1 MGLRTLVMAKKKLTT
16 SFYHQWAEKYR
27 AAYSDIQNRE
37 KLMDAISDEIEKDL
51 DLVGATAVEDKLQE
65 DVPQT
70 IFSLREAGILVW
82 VLTGDKIETA
92 INIAFSCKLLTDQM
106 VKLIIDEK
114 TVEQFTKKMEN
125 SLQIVKK
132 CLQIRNQLIYI

>member
-1 MGLRTLVMAKKKLTT
+1 MGLRTLVLAKKKLNS
-16 SFYHQWAEKYR
+16 SFYDQWAEKYR
-27 AAYSDIQNRE
+27 RAYSDIQNRE
-37 KLMDAISDEIEKDL
+37 QLMDAISDEIEKDL
-51 DLVGATAVEDKLQE
+51 ELVGATAVEDKLQE

-92 INIAFSCKLLTDQM
+92 INIAFSCKLLNDQM

-114 TVEQFTKKMEN
+114 TVEQFTKKIEN
-125 SLQIVKK
+125 SLQLVKK
-132 CLQIRNQLIYI
+132 MSTNSV